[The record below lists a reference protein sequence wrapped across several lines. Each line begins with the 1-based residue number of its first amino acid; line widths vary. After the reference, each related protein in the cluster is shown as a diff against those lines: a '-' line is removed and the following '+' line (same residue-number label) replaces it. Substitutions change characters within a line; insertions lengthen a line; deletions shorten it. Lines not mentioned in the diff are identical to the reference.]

1 MERRLDHLRTVNDG
15 PVAVLLSCEF
25 PDRARWS
32 AHDVQ
37 SGRSTQHQLFR
48 ALSIYRIVFD
58 FLYVVH
64 GAPKLFAW
72 PVDTGTVP
80 VGT

>member
-1 MERRLDHLRTVNDG
+1 MTARQRCCS
-15 PVAVLLSCEF
+15 SCEF

-48 ALSIYRIVFD
+48 SSEHLRIVLD
-58 FLYVVH
+58 FLYAVH
-64 GAPKLFAW
+64 AAPKLFAW
-72 PVDTGTVP
+72 PVDTGTAP